1 MDKTWIIIIA
11 IPILL
16 AVVFLSYHFLKGYVK
31 ESFGKK
37 WLSIWGNRLYF
48 WQSLLFLSVSGTVL
62 IMFLLKWTNLL
73 VF

>member
-11 IPILL
+11 IAILL
-16 AVVFLSYHFLKGYVK
+16 AVGFLSYHFLRGYVK
-31 ESFGKK
+31 ESIGKK